1 MLSGRHE
8 CQTDRLHAT
17 YPHVQV
23 SWASDKN
30 EACSNPGKKSLGTCL
45 LDRRKRSW
53 HPFVRQV
60 LPALPMPAAGLLPH
74 LRRCHGDD
82 PHHNVK
88 RQVLQRAALRPAQ
101 AKADVLTRQPSRPK
115 PYCTWLTAIPEA
127 LQDHHVMTVL
137 LVPLGGRCS
146 LLHTGP

>member
-8 CQTDRLHAT
+8 CQTDRLHAI

-23 SWASDKN
+23 SWAINKN
-30 EACSNPGKKSLGTCL
+30 KACSDPDKESLGTCL
-45 LDRRKRSW
+45 LGRGKRSW

-60 LPALPMPAAGLLPH
+60 LPALPTPAADLLPH
-74 LRRCHGDD
+74 LRRCHGNN

-101 AKADVLTRQPSRPK
+101 AKAHVLTRQPSRPQ
-115 PYCTWLTAIPEA
+115 T
-127 LQDHHVMTVL
+127 
-137 LVPLGGRCS
+137 
-146 LLHTGP
+146 